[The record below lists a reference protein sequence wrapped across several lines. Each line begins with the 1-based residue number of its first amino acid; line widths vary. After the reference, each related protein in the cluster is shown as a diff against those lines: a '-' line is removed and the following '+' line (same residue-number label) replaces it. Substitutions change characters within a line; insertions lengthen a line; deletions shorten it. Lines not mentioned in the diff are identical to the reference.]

1 MASVLVIDDDPAV
14 RTTIK
19 LILEREGH
27 AVTVA
32 PDGRAGIAALDAG
45 GISLLICDIFMPGMD
60 GLETLR
66 EVRRHRPEL
75 PVIVISGSASISNAL
90 DGAPDFL
97 AIAVKLGAV
106 RGLRKPFRPDDLIAA
121 IRDCLGGEAGS
132 RDSKDNAATSP
143 LAPGTWIE
151 P

>member
-27 AVTVA
+27 AVAVA
-32 PDGRAGIAALDAG
+32 PDGRAGLAALDAG

-66 EVRRHRPEL
+66 EVRKHRPEL
-75 PVIVISGSASISNAL
+75 PVIVISGSTSIFDAL
-90 DGAPDFL
+90 EHPPDFL
-97 AIAVKLGAV
+97 EMAVKLGAV
-106 RGLRKPFRPDDLIAA
+106 RGMRKPFKPNDLVAA
-121 IRDCLGGEAGS
+121 VGDCLGGEAGS
-132 RDSKDNAATSP
+132 RDGKEYTRAKR
-143 LAPGTWIE
+143 L
-151 P
+151 